1 MGWLACRMH
10 PTSIVAPASRRPTPS
25 LRSLES
31 WLPGAVAAS
40 VKVNAIVSQGPAR
53 MGVTLTG
60 IDPRTEARV
69 SKLATQMREGQL
81 SDLSRAT
88 NSIIIGLSLAQK
100 LGVGVGNTVL
110 LGAGEAVQIPVTVAG
125 IFRSGLKQID
135 EGQIYSSVR
144 VAQIIV
150 GQTGLINQL
159 RLRLHDPLQAQKVAA
174 QVEAQIGY
182 KAVSWQEANSDLI
195 GTFAVRDFIM
205 MTVMGA
211 MLLVSSFATYNIIS
225 TITYEKRH
233 DIAIMK
239 SLGMREYKVRRIFVI
254 EAAMIGT
261 VGIVFGWVLGYAHVR
276 QPAADHGVQSDQRR
290 DPSDCDLLF
299 GDAVRRRGR
308 HLAALRRRRGILS
321 GAQGDARPSGRDH
334 PGGVVTEVSAAGGQA
349 GQARRGN
356 DHPYARQRH
365 RSGGQEG
372 RVPGDHRAVR
382 LRKVVTALSARPARC
397 ADRGR
402 SHYLRPGNLDAFRK

>member
-1 MGWLACRMH
+1 MNLLFGIAWTHVRTRVRQTLVG
-10 PTSIVAPASRRPTPS
+10 TLGVSIGVGFTIMMAGLMQGSQTDFLQQLVDAMPHITVTDDTRTMSRPPAEQVYAAVGLSNAPNVNRRAGIKTADTVVA
-25 LRSLES
+25 SLES

-53 MGVTLTG
+53 VGVTLTG

-81 SDLSRAT
+81 DDLSRAT
-88 NSIIIGLSLAQK
+88 NAIVIGQSLAQK

-110 LGAGEAVQIPVTVAG
+110 LGAGEAVPIPVTVAG
-125 IFRSGLKQID
+125 IFRSGLKQVD

-144 VAQIIV
+144 VAQILV

-159 RLRLHDPLQAQKVAA
+159 RLRLHDPLQAQKVATR
-174 QVEAQIGY
+174 VEAQIGY

-254 EAAMIGT
+254 EAAMIAV
-261 VGIVFGWVLGYAHVR
+261 VGIAFGWVLGYLMCVSL
-276 QPAADHGVQSDQRR
+276 QQITVFNP
-290 DPSDCDLLF
+290 
-299 GDAVRRRGR
+299 
-308 HLAALRRRRGILS
+308 IS
-321 GAQGDARPSGRDH
+321 GATRPIAIYYSWMQYLVA
-334 PGGVVTEVSAAGGQA
+334 GGISLLCAAGA
-349 GQARRGN
+349 AFF
-356 DHPYARQRH
+356 
-365 RSGGQEG
+365 
-372 RVPGDHRAVR
+372 
-382 LRKVVTALSARPARC
+382 PARK
-397 ADRGR
+397 ATRVHPVEIIRGA
-402 SHYLRPGNLDAFRK
+402 S

>member
-1 MGWLACRMH
+1 MNLLFGIAWTHVRTRVRQTLVG
-10 PTSIVAPASRRPTPS
+10 TLGVSIGVGFTIMMAGLMQGSQTDFLQQLVDAMPHITVTADTRTMASQPAEQIYGAVGLSNAPNVNSRAGIKTPDAVVA
-25 LRSLES
+25 SLES
-31 WLPGAVAAS
+31 WVPGAVAAS

-53 MGVTLTG
+53 VGVTLTG

-88 NSIIIGLSLAQK
+88 NSVIIGLSLAQK

-110 LGAGEAVQIPVTVAG
+110 LGAGEAVQIPVTVVG

-174 QVEAQIGY
+174 QLEAQIGY

-205 MTVMGA
+205 MTVMAA
-211 MLLVSSFATYNIIS
+211 MLLVASFATYNIIS

-254 EAAMIGT
+254 EAAMIAF
-261 VGIVFGWVLGYAHVR
+261 VGILFGWILGYAMCISLQQITVFN
-276 QPAADHGVQSDQRR
+276 P
-290 DPSDCDLLF
+290 
-299 GDAVRRRGR
+299 
-308 HLAALRRRRGILS
+308 IS
-321 GAQGDARPSGRDH
+321 GATRPIAIYYSWMQYFVA
-334 PGGVVTEVSAAGGQA
+334 GGISLICAAGA
-349 GQARRGN
+349 AFF
-356 DHPYARQRH
+356 
-365 RSGGQEG
+365 
-372 RVPGDHRAVR
+372 
-382 LRKVVTALSARPARC
+382 PARK
-397 ADRGR
+397 ATRVHPVEIIRGA
-402 SHYLRPGNLDAFRK
+402 S

>member
-1 MGWLACRMH
+1 
-10 PTSIVAPASRRPTPS
+10 
-25 LRSLES
+25 
-31 WLPGAVAAS
+31 
-40 VKVNAIVSQGPAR
+40 
-53 MGVTLTG
+53 
-60 IDPRTEARV
+60 
-69 SKLATQMREGQL
+69 MREGQL

-110 LGAGEAVQIPVTVAG
+110 LGAGDAVPISVTVAG
-125 IFRSGLKQID
+125 IFRSGLKQVD

-159 RLRLHDPLQAQKVAA
+159 RLRLHDPLQAQKVAT

-254 EAAMIGT
+254 EAAMIAF
-261 VGIVFGWVLGYAHVR
+261 VGIAFGWVLGYLMCVSL
-276 QPAADHGVQSDQRR
+276 QQITVFNP
-290 DPSDCDLLF
+290 
-299 GDAVRRRGR
+299 
-308 HLAALRRRRGILS
+308 IS
-321 GAQGDARPSGRDH
+321 GATRPIAIYYSWTQYIVA
-334 PGGVVTEVSAAGGQA
+334 GGISLICAAGA
-349 GQARRGN
+349 AFF
-356 DHPYARQRH
+356 
-365 RSGGQEG
+365 
-372 RVPGDHRAVR
+372 
-382 LRKVVTALSARPARC
+382 PARK
-397 ADRGR
+397 ATRVHPVEIIRGA
-402 SHYLRPGNLDAFRK
+402 S

>member
-1 MGWLACRMH
+1 MASQPAEQIYGAVGLSNAPNVNSRVGIKT
-10 PTSIVAPASRRPTPS
+10 PDAVVA
-25 LRSLES
+25 SLES
-31 WLPGAVAAS
+31 WVPGAVAAS

-81 SDLSRAT
+81 GDLSRAT

-110 LGAGEAVQIPVTVAG
+110 LGAGEAVQIPVTVVG

-205 MTVMGA
+205 MTVMAA

-239 SLGMREYKVRRIFVI
+239 SLGMREYQVRRIFVI
-254 EAAMIGT
+254 EAAMIGA
-261 VGIVFGWVLGYAHVR
+261 VGILFGWVLGYAMCVSL
-276 QPAADHGVQSDQRR
+276 QQITVFNP
-290 DPSDCDLLF
+290 
-299 GDAVRRRGR
+299 
-308 HLAALRRRRGILS
+308 IS
-321 GAQGDARPSGRDH
+321 GATRPIAIYYSMMQYVVA
-334 PGGVVTEVSAAGGQA
+334 GGISLLCAAGA
-349 GQARRGN
+349 AFF
-356 DHPYARQRH
+356 
-365 RSGGQEG
+365 
-372 RVPGDHRAVR
+372 
-382 LRKVVTALSARPARC
+382 PARK
-397 ADRGR
+397 ATRVHPVEIIRGA
-402 SHYLRPGNLDAFRK
+402 S

>member
-1 MGWLACRMH
+1 MNLLFGIAWTHVRTRVRQTLVGTLGVSIGVGFTIMMAGLMQGSQTDFLQQLVDAMPHITVTDDTRTLASQPAEH
-10 PTSIVAPASRRPTPS
+10 VYGAVGLSNAPNVSRRAGIKTPDAVVA
-25 LRSLES
+25 SLES

-40 VKVNAIVSQGPAR
+40 VKANAIVSQGPAR
-53 MGVTLTG
+53 VGVTLTG

-88 NSIIIGLSLAQK
+88 NSIIIGLSLAEK

-110 LGAGEAVQIPVTVAG
+110 LGAGEAVQIPVTVVG

-159 RLRLHDPLQAQKVAA
+159 RLRLQDPLQAQKVAA

-205 MTVMGA
+205 MTVMAA

-239 SLGMREYKVRRIFVI
+239 SLGMREYQVRRIFVI
-254 EAAMIGT
+254 EAAMIGA
-261 VGIVFGWVLGYAHVR
+261 VGILFGWVLGYALCVSL
-276 QPAADHGVQSDQRR
+276 QQITVFNP
-290 DPSDCDLLF
+290 
-299 GDAVRRRGR
+299 
-308 HLAALRRRRGILS
+308 IS
-321 GAQGDARPSGRDH
+321 GATRPIAIYYSMMQYVVA
-334 PGGVVTEVSAAGGQA
+334 GGISLVCAAGA
-349 GQARRGN
+349 AFF
-356 DHPYARQRH
+356 
-365 RSGGQEG
+365 
-372 RVPGDHRAVR
+372 
-382 LRKVVTALSARPARC
+382 PARK
-397 ADRGR
+397 ATRVHPVEIIRGA
-402 SHYLRPGNLDAFRK
+402 S